1 MNIVI
6 LCVCL
11 LPCPSSVITQ
21 SGRTAL
27 HWASIFGHI
36 DVIILLLDRGASI
49 DAKDDVSV
57 SVLCAAAACI
67 SHTVSVS
74 PLLYSHTC

>member
-1 MNIVI
+1 MNIFI

-21 SGRTAL
+21 NEETAL
-27 HWASIFGHI
+27 HLASSRGNI
-36 DVIILLLDRGASI
+36 DIVILLLDRGASI

-67 SHTVSVS
+67 SHTLFVS
-74 PLLYSHTC
+74 PLLYLYTC